1 MTDKQLEI
9 IKKLNKIQS
18 SIEPMEKNFKTIQ
31 NIQKSINYFNKI
43 TPLSETLRS
52 VEKFRECLKP
62 IRATDIGLLSIIE
75 KDKKCYQSP
84 LSETLRSI
92 EKFHEYLKPIRAT
105 DIGLLS
111 IIEKDKKCYQS
122 PLSETLRSI
131 EKFHEYL
138 KPIRATDIGLLPI
151 IEKHSRYYQ
160 SPLSEII
167 KKQVELRNRI
177 EQNLF
182 FNSIWRGT
190 PIENT
195 LENQESIETEA
206 KEFASDVLELTS
218 HIPDQEIEKSIPV
231 DEILKEINEVSETP
245 IDKNSLSTA
254 IGFMYASSCSED
266 DKISNVAKEILAEL
280 GKFSESAEG
289 KGLAF
294 LIVLMTFLKTLLS

>member
-1 MTDKQLEI
+1 MTDKELEI

-105 DIGLLS
+105 DIGLL
-111 IIEKDKKCYQS
+111 
-122 PLSETLRSI
+122 
-131 EKFHEYL
+131 
-138 KPIRATDIGLLPI
+138 PI
-151 IEKHSRYYQ
+151 IEKHSRDYQ